1 MGKKM
6 MNARLFDERV
16 ETVFLMTEAFIRK
29 AEALGHTVTRFDAA
43 FRKLGGCHACET
55 CYSKGRPCTFDDD
68 FNTIAPA
75 ILEADVVV
83 FSTPV
88 YWYTIPAQ
96 IKCVIDRMFCFVI
109 GGKDIAEKGYAV
121 ITCCEE
127 EDDKVLDGVTMPL
140 KRSADLIKWNLVGEV
155 RVTGVLK
162 VGDIDRTDGCKQ
174 AEALAE
180 KI

>member
-1 MGKKM
+1 MFLS
-6 MNARLFDERV
+6 LFTDELAMD
-16 ETVFLMTEAFIRK
+16 FY
-29 AEALGHTVTRFDAA
+29 EALPYFKEWGLTHVDLR
-43 FRKLGGCHACET
+43 
-55 CYSKGRPCTFDDD
+55 GR
-68 FNTIAPA
+68 
-75 ILEADVVV
+75 
-83 FSTPV
+83 
-88 YWYTIPAQ
+88 
-96 IKCVIDRMFCFVI
+96 I
-109 GGKDIAEKGYAV
+109 GGKDIAGKGYAV

-162 VGDIDRTDGCKQ
+162 VGDIDSTDGCKQ

>member
-1 MGKKM
+1 M
-6 MNARLFDERV
+6 
-16 ETVFLMTEAFIRK
+16 
-29 AEALGHTVTRFDAA
+29 
-43 FRKLGGCHACET
+43 
-55 CYSKGRPCTFDDD
+55 
-68 FNTIAPA
+68 
-75 ILEADVVV
+75 VV

-109 GGKDIAEKGYAV
+109 GGKDIAGKGYAV

-127 EDDKVLDGVTMPL
+127 DDDKVLDGVTMPL

>member
-1 MGKKM
+1 MTKPD
-6 MNARLFDERV
+6 LFLTYELMSCITQTDTW
-16 ETVFLMTEAFIRK
+16 ETVK
-29 AEALGHTVTRFDAA
+29 AED
-43 FRKLGGCHACET
+43 
-55 CYSKGRPCTFDDD
+55 
-68 FNTIAPA
+68 PA

-88 YWYTIPAQ
+88 YWYSIPAQ

-109 GGKDIAEKGYAV
+109 GGKDIAGKGYAV

-127 EDDKVLDGVTMPL
+127 DDDKVLDGVTMPL

-162 VGDIDRTDGCKQ
+162 VGDVDRTDGCKQ